1 MEKML
6 LSLADV
12 PNSSCSVEQVP
23 LRRVFR
29 SFKKRDL
36 TLQKRRVQEEFGD
49 SYKWLGVRSE
59 HAFPLSDAG
68 TLGDLYAES
77 GQT

>member
-1 MEKML
+1 MFGGTG
-6 LSLADV
+6 
-12 PNSSCSVEQVP
+12 SVAE
-23 LRRVFR
+23 
-29 SFKKRDL
+29 SFPFIQKKDL

-68 TLGDLYAES
+68 NLGDLYAES